1 MTTRYLI
8 NSENA
13 AWRIVDDEA
22 VILSADTTH
31 YYSLN
36 KTGTFVW
43 RLLLEQDLSVDELA
57 AGLAKH
63 FDQPPAEVAAKVAA
77 LVDQLQADQLI
88 LEESNGDGGGSGR
101 PVPELV
107 AEVVAGLDDGDDG
120 EYQNP
125 VLLKFDT
132 LEKLIVSGE

>member
-13 AWRIVDDEA
+13 AWRVVEGEA
-22 VILSADTTH
+22 VILSADTTY

-36 KTGTFVW
+36 ETGTFLW

-57 AGLAKH
+57 AGLAER
-63 FDQPPAEVAAKVAA
+63 FGRSAAEIAEPVGNLIERLHAER
-77 LVDQLQADQLI
+77 LI
-88 LEESNGDGGGSGR
+88 LEDSNGGAGGTEVSVG
-101 PVPELV
+101 ELL
-107 AEVVAGLDDGDDG
+107 AELEAGQETDVNG
-120 EYQNP
+120 EYEP
-125 VLLKFDT
+125 PALEKFDT